1 MKKNALITLYI
12 LLLLVEANSSV
23 CAGEPNKKTNA
34 IVIKEKTTITTSDK
48 NKHDNK
54 KEVKVQKEV
63 VDIDYFDIQE
73 TNDAGMRSEFNS
85 IMHRNAIM
93 NHRRWSIGLRKYL

>member
-1 MKKNALITLYI
+1 MEKKLWIVFYI
-12 LLLLVEANSSV
+12 LLLLVESYSSV
-23 CAGEPNKKTNA
+23 SAGEKNKKTNA
-34 IVIKEKTTITTSDK
+34 IVVKEKTTITTSDK
-48 NKHDNK
+48 NKNDHT

-63 VDIDYFDIQE
+63 VDVDYFDIQE

-93 NHRRWSIGLRKYL
+93 NHRR

>member
-1 MKKNALITLYI
+1 MKKNLWIVFYV
-12 LLLLVEANSSV
+12 LLLLVEAYSSAS
-23 CAGEPNKKTNA
+23 AGEPNKKTSA
-34 IVIKEKTTITTSDK
+34 IVVKEKTTITTSDK

-54 KEVKVQKEV
+54 KEIKIQKEV
-63 VDIDYFDIQE
+63 VDVDYFDIQE

-93 NHRRWSIGLRKYL
+93 NHRR